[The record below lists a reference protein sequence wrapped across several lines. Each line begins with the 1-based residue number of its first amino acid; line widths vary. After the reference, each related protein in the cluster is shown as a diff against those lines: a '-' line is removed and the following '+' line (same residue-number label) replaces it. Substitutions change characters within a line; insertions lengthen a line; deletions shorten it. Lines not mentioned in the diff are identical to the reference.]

1 MVLFELGVIVIC
13 LAFFII
19 LRKLDP
25 HIPRKFGITFIA
37 VLLFEYFT
45 QPLWLNVNLER
56 WAYLYLDVSWIITL
70 GWTTIILVSM
80 AIIDLYFPKDSELE
94 RFIFYFIPITII
106 GIVAETVVLGLGIR
120 QYPPAVLEILS
131 GYKILGRTPIE
142 ALYYIPVFMALVIS
156 FARYWEISFGE
167 RVEKIAEAVGF
178 VDKDLTTS
186 KKYKKKDKK

>member
-1 MVLFELGVIVIC
+1 MTLFELGVIVIC
-13 LAFFII
+13 LAF
-19 LRKLDP
+19 LTLLKKLDS
-25 HIPRKFGITFIA
+25 HILRKFGITFIA
-37 VLLFEYFT
+37 ILLFEYFT

-80 AIIDLYFPKDSELE
+80 TIIDIYFPKDSELE
-94 RFIFYFIPITII
+94 RFLFYFIPITII
-106 GIVAETVVLGLGIR
+106 GIIAEASVLYLGIR
-120 QYPPAVLEILS
+120 KYPQAVLETLS
-131 GYKILGRTPIE
+131 GKTLLGIVPIE

-178 VDKDLTTS
+178 VDKGLATS
-186 KKYKKKDKK
+186 KKFKKKYKK